1 MSTTP
6 APQASDTHSRLL
18 AWALFDLRLLLASHI
33 GGVSQAAPEVR
44 AAAEL
49 AYSLHNL
56 ALAAFEVRT
65 FFTEAQFIEAL
76 ARAERA
82 SGEPF
87 PARFHDNM
95 QRAGKL
101 CIQADR

>member
-56 ALAAFEVRT
+56 ALAAFDGRT
-65 FFTEAQFIEAL
+65 FTETQFIEAL